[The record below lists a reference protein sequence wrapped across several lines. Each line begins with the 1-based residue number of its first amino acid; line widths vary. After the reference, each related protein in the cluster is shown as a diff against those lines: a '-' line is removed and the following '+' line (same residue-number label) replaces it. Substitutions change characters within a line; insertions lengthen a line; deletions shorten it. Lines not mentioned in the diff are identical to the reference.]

1 MGCASSKAN
10 ADVAVADVYC
20 PPPTSLNLKTSVP
33 TTKPPNLR
41 PRPQRQSVPT
51 TKPPNLRP
59 RPQRQNAQPQDEQ
72 AIADLQTVGDFLTDN
87 VEVSEDDPINA
98 TKKRPARGI
107 TKMEGIFSRSPE
119 MPKIKILLNDR
130 GQPIGKSARQ
140 LSSAIGCQVRKKLS
154 IATTDWRLV
163 DINKKY
169 ELWEDIKTYY
179 DVDAAALNWVMR
191 TAGKKWKQFKA
202 SIKQRYF
209 NPELSIKE
217 IPECPDKRVN
227 DDDWHSMYNYWMSSE
242 FQDRSEK
249 AKINRQKLKMHHTAG
264 SVSYACSEYD
274 LAVKLGR
281 PPRRDENFIQTHTR
295 KNGVPTEQAKPII
308 DQLNDVLGV
317 YPELKD
323 RSIQEGDAFSIVC
336 GPKEP
341 KGYVRVLGLG
351 PTPQDI
357 GTPELKSYTATRLQM
372 EILARTKV
380 QSEKAA
386 LEERVLELQTQ
397 IEQRAQ
403 PDRASEEP
411 MSHRGSTSF
420 QHKVMR
426 NKFAAEDEEDNEEYC
441 ASEDEELDDEDDQI
455 FHQMQG
461 ANSPRST
468 RHFAEASHSKH
479 DDLVGKD
486 VILYAML
493 RSDLPVAKGTIV
505 STKPSTTVGGQI
517 LGRQYC
523 EVIVTCVI
531 KRDTVLPRPCANVE
545 TMADAY
551 MMSVAWPYKKL
562 KLVHKA
568 ATPSSGGCSG
578 QRKLVP

>member
-1 MGCASSKAN
+1 
-10 ADVAVADVYC
+10 
-20 PPPTSLNLKTSVP
+20 
-33 TTKPPNLR
+33 
-41 PRPQRQSVPT
+41 
-51 TKPPNLRP
+51 
-59 RPQRQNAQPQDEQ
+59 
-72 AIADLQTVGDFLTDN
+72 
-87 VEVSEDDPINA
+87 
-98 TKKRPARGI
+98 
-107 TKMEGIFSRSPE
+107 
-119 MPKIKILLNDR
+119 
-130 GQPIGKSARQ
+130 
-140 LSSAIGCQVRKKLS
+140 
-154 IATTDWRLV
+154 
-163 DINKKY
+163 
-169 ELWEDIKTYY
+169 
-179 DVDAAALNWVMR
+179 
-191 TAGKKWKQFKA
+191 
-202 SIKQRYF
+202 
-209 NPELSIKE
+209 
-217 IPECPDKRVN
+217 
-227 DDDWHSMYNYWMSSE
+227 
-242 FQDRSEK
+242 
-249 AKINRQKLKMHHTAG
+249 
-264 SVSYACSEYD
+264 
-274 LAVKLGR
+274 
-281 PPRRDENFIQTHTR
+281 
-295 KNGVPTEQAKPII
+295 
-308 DQLNDVLGV
+308 
-317 YPELKD
+317 
-323 RSIQEGDAFSIVC
+323 
-336 GPKEP
+336 
-341 KGYVRVLGLG
+341 
-351 PTPQDI
+351 
-357 GTPELKSYTATRLQM
+357 M

-551 MMSVAWPYKKL
+551 MMSVAWPYKKGVLDKESLYL
-562 KLVHKA
+562 K
-568 ATPSSGGCSG
+568 TGGYKQLEWLSEG
-578 QRKLVP
+578 F

>member
-1 MGCASSKAN
+1 MPLIY
-10 ADVAVADVYC
+10 D
-20 PPPTSLNLKTSVP
+20 
-33 TTKPPNLR
+33 
-41 PRPQRQSVPT
+41 
-51 TKPPNLRP
+51 
-59 RPQRQNAQPQDEQ
+59 
-72 AIADLQTVGDFLTDN
+72 IMFL
-87 VEVSEDDPINA
+87 
-98 TKKRPARGI
+98 
-107 TKMEGIFSRSPE
+107 KMEGIFSRSPE

-169 ELWEDIKTYY
+169 ELWEDIKIYY
-179 DVDAAALNWVMR
+179 DVDDAALNWVMR
-191 TAGKKWKQFKA
+191 TSGKKWKQFKA

-242 FQDRSEK
+242 FRDRSEK

-308 DQLNDVLGV
+308 DQLNDALGV

-323 RSIQEGDAFSIVC
+323 RSIQEGDAFSVVC
-336 GPKEP
+336 GAKEP

-351 PTPQDI
+351 PTPQGI

-372 EILARTKV
+372 EILARIKV

-403 PDRASEEP
+403 PDQR
-411 MSHRGSTSF
+411 
-420 QHKVMR
+420 
-426 NKFAAEDEEDNEEYC
+426 
-441 ASEDEELDDEDDQI
+441 
-455 FHQMQG
+455 
-461 ANSPRST
+461 
-468 RHFAEASHSKH
+468 
-479 DDLVGKD
+479 
-486 VILYAML
+486 LYF
-493 RSDLPVAKGTIV
+493 I
-505 STKPSTTVGGQI
+505 
-517 LGRQYC
+517 
-523 EVIVTCVI
+523 
-531 KRDTVLPRPCANVE
+531 
-545 TMADAY
+545 
-551 MMSVAWPYKKL
+551 
-562 KLVHKA
+562 
-568 ATPSSGGCSG
+568 
-578 QRKLVP
+578 